1 MQRKSTL
8 STLQVRHPATLL
20 IVAGLLTLLAV
31 GYALRLRVLTGFE
44 SLLPESRPSVQEL
57 KRVASLTSGVS
68 TMFIVLEGNGQ
79 TPVAKLRAAADAL
92 VPKLQE
98 LGPPWVG
105 HAESGVQ
112 EALRFLRPRAGMF
125 LPLPK
130 LQELHDDIEER
141 TAKAL
146 GEASGLFVDLED
158 KPSEPLTR
166 ESLKKRLEL
175 DHEQTDRYPDGYY
188 QSRDGQTLVVLVRS
202 KIHGSDFDRG
212 AEAIAR
218 ISAVVNRVNPAS
230 FHPSIRVGYS
240 GDLVTAVSEYQA
252 INRDLTDV
260 GLFGSVLI
268 GGVVFLYYLRLR
280 TVLVMLLTIG
290 VGVAWTFGAT
300 QLVVGSLNVATGFL
314 FTIIAGNGI
323 NFGIIYMA
331 RYLEARRVGEALE
344 SALSTAARETWI
356 PTLTAGFAAA
366 ASYGSLG
373 ATDFRGFHDF
383 GLIGGM
389 GMLLCWLAT
398 FGVMPC
404 LLTVFERLIPLD
416 RDFGGPLSWLRK
428 QTRGGGVAF
437 SRPFEL
443 LVARAPRFI
452 TATGLLLT
460 ALGLFGTV
468 KWLRSDPMEYDLR
481 NLRTDV
487 SSRADEIRLNKLGDE
502 ITGHV
507 GATGMAILVDRPDQV
522 QELTKV
528 LLARRAA
535 APKGKEPF
543 ERLHALQD
551 FVPTDQAAKLPLLV
565 RIRKRLVRAHEH
577 GAISDENWQDIEPML
592 PPADLQPFGIAALP
606 EGLARAFTES
616 DGTRGRIVYIAPTAT
631 ASVDD
636 AHYLFRWADSY
647 REARLSDGSLI
658 RGSGRAVIY
667 ADMWAAI
674 VHDVPIAVV
683 LSFAA
688 TVLVVVLAFRGGR
701 SSFAVLGSLWAGVF
715 WMIGLLVVLKVKL
728 NFLNFIALPITFGIG
743 VDYSVN
749 VVQRYVRE
757 GRGSALVAIRETGGA
772 VILCS
777 LTTILGYLALVRST
791 NFSVRSLGVAAFL
804 GEICCLLASVLL
816 LPAAL
821 VWIDRRHKD
830 AAASQPSP
838 PDGPPSSGPFYT

>member
-1 MQRKSTL
+1 MRRSDSLTK
-8 STLQVRHPATLL
+8 LQVRHPAIVLL
-20 IVAGLLTLLAV
+20 LAGLLTLLAV

-57 KRVASLTSGVS
+57 KRVAKLTSGVS
-68 TMFIVLEGNGQ
+68 TMFIVLSGNGQ
-79 TPVAKLRAAADAL
+79 TPTVKLRAAADAL
-92 VPKLQE
+92 VPELQK
-98 LGPPWVG
+98 LGPPYVG

-112 EALRFLRPRAGMF
+112 EALRYLRPRAGMF
-125 LPLPK
+125 LSLSK
-130 LQELHDDIEER
+130 LQDFHDDIEER

-158 KPSEPLTR
+158 KPSEPLTK

-175 DHEQTDRYPDGYY
+175 DNERTDRYPDGYY

-212 AEAIAR
+212 ADAIRR
-218 ISAVVNRVNPAS
+218 ISAVVDRVNPAS
-230 FHPSIRVGYS
+230 FDPSIRVGYS

-280 TVLVMLLTIG
+280 MVLVMLLTIA

-331 RYLEARRVGEALE
+331 RYLEARRLGDALE
-344 SALSTAARETWI
+344 VALATAARETWI

-404 LLTVFERLIPLD
+404 LLTMAERLIPLD
-416 RDFGGPLSWLRK
+416 REFGGPLSWLRRK
-428 QTRGGGVAF
+428 TKGGGVAF
-437 SRPFEL
+437 SRPFEF
-443 LVARAPRFI
+443 LVARAPRFV
-452 TATGLLLT
+452 TVAGLILT
-460 ALGLFGTV
+460 AIGLVGTV
-468 KWLRSDPMEYDLR
+468 QWLRSDPMEYDLR

-487 SSRADEIRLNKLGDE
+487 SSRAEEIRLNKLGDE

-507 GATGMAILVDRPDQV
+507 GATGMAILVDRPEQV
-522 QELTKV
+522 RELTQV
-528 LLARRAA
+528 LLARRALA
-535 APKGKEPF
+535 KKGQEPF

-551 FVPTDQAAKLPLLV
+551 FVPGDQAAKVPLLL
-565 RIRKRLVRAHEH
+565 RIRKRLLRAHEH
-577 GAISDENWQDIEPML
+577 GAISDENWQEIEPML
-592 PPADLQPFGIAALP
+592 PPADLAPFGLAELP

-616 DGTRGRIVYIAPTAT
+616 DGTRGRIVYIEPTAS

-647 REARLSDGSLI
+647 REARLADGSLI

-667 ADMWAAI
+667 ADMWASI

-715 WMIGLLVVLKVKL
+715 WMVGLLVLLKVKL

-749 VVQRYVRE
+749 VMQRYVRE
-757 GRGSALVAIRETGGA
+757 GRGSALIAIRETGGA

-821 VWIDRRHKD
+821 YWLDRRRPD
-830 AAASQPSP
+830 PSNPSP
-838 PDGPPSSGPFYT
+838 PDVSGAGDSSSR